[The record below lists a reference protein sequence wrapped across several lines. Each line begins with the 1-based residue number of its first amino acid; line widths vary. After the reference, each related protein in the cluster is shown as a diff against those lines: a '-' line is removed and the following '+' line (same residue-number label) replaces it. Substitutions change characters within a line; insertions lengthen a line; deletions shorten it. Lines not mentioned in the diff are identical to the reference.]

1 MKQSATDRVKEFL
14 APRLAVKLLLVSLGL
29 TASAFAQNPVAVSL
43 WRQWM
48 VLPEVT
54 GPRLY
59 LITDRNV
66 LQTSSDKAQFQN
78 GSYAFMLADGGVPDI
93 DRDLDSHTDGQEL
106 SAGLHG
112 PPEPTEAFDVG
123 PSRINDKEDV
133 PKGFVTFDSVQVLK
147 ELSFD
152 AKILVNLGDNTP
164 LRLADSTRAALD
176 ARASLVNPYSGNSV
190 RIIAAPADSKL
201 VSPAPLKDYSTQFY
215 FTNPNSGFSDLFR
228 LSLYYQE
235 KVFANPGDANSL
247 ETAITPGSYQIE
259 FPTISN
265 PVLRSGVWTAHRLV
279 PNGSLTI
286 GKKKPTWLVRSL
298 STIER
303 FDRPPV
309 PQSWVNGRLKF
320 DPNLD
325 TSITWD
331 NLIGNGLASTADR
344 ISLWV
349 EDELGS
355 LIWSPIA
362 LNIAQ
367 PTATIRF
374 GELYGSIEEHLGNSF
389 STLSK
394 NGFIVMRYSRDSN
407 GASNANLATVTVRV
421 PVQMAVSYTSWRN
434 ALFAGGDALDDSISG
449 PNADPDNDGLTNQ
462 QEFDAGSDPNTPTI
476 AVSDPFSES
485 VTTNSA
491 TLGGT
496 VEADPYSTVGV
507 TIIERGVVYSASST
521 NPFPAID
528 GPGVNRVPSPNV
540 VVVSDAAVNLQTV
553 TITVANH
560 KLAVGTSAYA
570 NISGLLNTELNE
582 FGELVEAETIN
593 GRFLVKSLDSNR
605 LSYTVPGVVG
615 IVDKTGELEPTW
627 IVVAVTG
634 LASGT
639 QYSFQGYVMTYVGI
653 FYSSPVSSF
662 YTLAQPP
669 VTLPTVTT
677 PTTGTITHNSA
688 VLGGDVTSDGNSPIT
703 ERGVVYSISS
713 ANDNPFIGGSGV
725 TKKLTTGTTGLFTVN
740 ATALVA
746 NTTYSFRAYAI
757 NAVGTSHTSTIGTFT
772 TPPAPT
778 APILSSPTATNITS
792 TSATLGGN
800 VTATGGSAVLQR
812 GIVFSL
818 TATNA
823 NPIMGGTGVSAF
835 AASTTGTGV
844 FTANATNLVPGK
856 SYSYKAY
863 AINSIGTGY
872 TTVGTFTTPATLATV
887 SAPTITNL
895 TSTSATLGANV
906 TNDGS
911 SAILERGF
919 VYSATAVDSD
929 PNVGDAGV
937 IKLTTTGT
945 TGVFSVNAT
954 GLSAN
959 TGYTFKPFA
968 RNAIGTAY
976 GAPYAFFTTFPPLTV
991 TSPTVSAVTVTTA
1004 ILGGTVASDGAT
1016 TVSGRG
1022 VVYSLNPNV
1031 APVIGGPGVIQK
1043 TTTGSMGA
1051 FTVPVTGLSSATN
1064 YYFRAY
1070 ATNTAGTSYS
1080 VVSTF
1085 KTETAALL
1093 GLAQMEW
1100 VPGPPPAQMQSFSV
1114 EDPLQPQSTAVE
1126 SPQAVPG
1133 FVYYKAESEALNQ
1146 MEIQISSDNREWL
1159 PINQDWTVTDD
1170 TTEIRATWGST
1181 NTPPA
1186 RIFFRVSSIIR

>member
-528 GPGVNRVPSPNV
+528 GPGVNRLVSSP
-540 VVVSDAAVNLQTV
+540 AG
-553 TITVANH
+553 
-560 KLAVGTSAYA
+560 VGT
-570 NISGLLNTELNE
+570 
-582 FGELVEAETIN
+582 
-593 GRFLVKSLDSNR
+593 
-605 LSYTVPGVVG
+605 YTVS
-615 IVDKTGELEPTW
+615 
-627 IVVAVTG
+627 ATG
-634 LASGT
+634 LVSNT
-639 QYSFQGYVMTYVGI
+639 QYSFRGYVITNVGI
-653 FYSSPVSSF
+653 FYSAPVSSF

-677 PTTGTITHNSA
+677 PTSGSVTYNSA

-800 VTATGGSAVLQR
+800 VTATGGSEVLQR

-844 FTANATNLVPGK
+844 FTANATNLEPGK

-906 TNDGS
+906 TSNGTA
-911 SAILERGF
+911 AITERGF
-919 VYSATAVDSD
+919 IYSQTSVNGS
-929 PNVGDAGV
+929 PIVGGPGV
-937 IKLTTTGT
+937 TKVIVAGT
-945 TGVFSVNAT
+945 TGAY
-954 GLSAN
+954 SAN
-959 TGYTFKPFA
+959 ISGLLASTGYTFKA
-968 RNAIGTAY
+968 YAVNSAGTAY

-1031 APVIGGPGVIQK
+1031 APVIGGPGVLQK
-1043 TTTGSMGA
+1043 TTTGSMGT